1 MAATVNYPDILGAI
15 TKGARANFGVAQ
27 IALTT
32 RPTIPRAGRPFEVLL
47 LIQNASDADL
57 DITATIT
64 LPELDARKQKGRFVI
79 KANRVV
85 AGVKPAEVGYI
96 ALPVRVAP
104 DAAPAQGYKL
114 SVEIDAKS
122 LGKPQRLRA
131 ETGGGVVETQFVP
144 DAFKEKIVGL
154 RGLTY
159 SVIKRSGRN
168 MLDLSFDLA
177 PGKLGEAATN
187 EVMPG
192 WVSVC
197 KVSDYKDDRYL
208 LHRYGA
214 LLQVKTLPQLKRA
227 TLYEPLTKITEA
239 RFADAGYPLRPAEA
253 GLIAKLLTLILEY
266 TSPRHTG
273 HGHMAAGIYNVD
285 ALIAHDPF
293 TLDNEPYIPHWMR
306 GFITFI
312 EKDARAAEHPIPVLT
327 KYIYEDLL
335 RDGMNHAFELVER
348 DSGEEVGSEEERATY
363 REKVIERL
371 KTKQGID
378 FSTIY
383 LPLIMGGMIITD
395 RIMMPKE
402 SPSELL
408 KEVSH
413 ALESRSGECED
424 DDPIF
429 MMTQDILWRT
439 GQKYGIK
446 LS

>member
-1 MAATVNYPDILGAI
+1 
-15 TKGARANFGVAQ
+15 
-27 IALTT
+27 
-32 RPTIPRAGRPFEVLL
+32 
-47 LIQNASDADL
+47 
-57 DITATIT
+57 
-64 LPELDARKQKGRFVI
+64 
-79 KANRVV
+79 
-85 AGVKPAEVGYI
+85 
-96 ALPVRVAP
+96 
-104 DAAPAQGYKL
+104 
-114 SVEIDAKS
+114 
-122 LGKPQRLRA
+122 
-131 ETGGGVVETQFVP
+131 
-144 DAFKEKIVGL
+144 
-154 RGLTY
+154 
-159 SVIKRSGRN
+159 
-168 MLDLSFDLA
+168 
-177 PGKLGEAATN
+177 
-187 EVMPG
+187 
-192 WVSVC
+192 
-197 KVSDYKDDRYL
+197 
-208 LHRYGA
+208 
-214 LLQVKTLPQLKRA
+214 
-227 TLYEPLTKITEA
+227 
-239 RFADAGYPLRPAEA
+239 
-253 GLIAKLLTLILEY
+253 
-266 TSPRHTG
+266 
-273 HGHMAAGIYNVD
+273 
-285 ALIAHDPF
+285 
-293 TLDNEPYIPHWMR
+293 MR